1 MKVVSRLVLTAS
13 GPRGKE
19 ANADKIAGFPL
30 EYPLHG
36 NDGCKASFL
45 WSKNPAYE
53 GYSGVTLLL
62 HKE

>member
-1 MKVVSRLVLTAS
+1 MTFFMSIINSGIFSFARRPYMKVVSRLVLTAS

-19 ANADKIAGFPL
+19 ANAEKIAGFPL

-45 WSKNPAYE
+45 
-53 GYSGVTLLL
+53 
-62 HKE
+62 

>member
-19 ANADKIAGFPL
+19 ANAEKIAGFPL

-45 WSKNPAYE
+45 
-53 GYSGVTLLL
+53 
-62 HKE
+62 